1 MCFGHL
7 IAPVKDFII
16 EIGVDVSSVFVMS
29 IHFGVVSVQR
39 GKAEFCCEVTKQVL
53 RESIR
58 ELVDKWKQTLV
69 TCVLGVNPDSPSNII
84 DRIKSTLLGLRIS
97 LCKIAQNFKQR
108 NRLLKRRKIV
118 CVSNNFN
125 QVMILKRSFE
135 EPGKFGNTGIDCLV
149 GVVVEI
155 VGSEALLVD

>member
-7 IAPVKDFII
+7 LAPVKDFII

-58 ELVDKWKQTLV
+58 ELVDKWKHTLV

-84 DRIKSTLLGLRIS
+84 DRIKSTLLGL
-97 LCKIAQNFKQR
+97 
-108 NRLLKRRKIV
+108 
-118 CVSNNFN
+118 
-125 QVMILKRSFE
+125 
-135 EPGKFGNTGIDCLV
+135 
-149 GVVVEI
+149 
-155 VGSEALLVD
+155 